1 MKNRK
6 YIFVN
11 DKYWNLMNTSKI
23 ITVIK
28 ISDRNWTGLLSGK
41 EHACDWKETVLMINL
56 CEFYWKLVIECSI
69 SRERMDGL
77 VSGFL
82 SRGRKEM
89 RYEKAKWE
97 IIYQNFTGA

>member
-41 EHACDWKETVLMINL
+41 EHACD
-56 CEFYWKLVIECSI
+56 
-69 SRERMDGL
+69 
-77 VSGFL
+77 SGQRQCL
-82 SRGRKEM
+82 
-89 RYEKAKWE
+89 
-97 IIYQNFTGA
+97 